1 MSKAK
6 TQNLLQDYV
15 SGKVI
20 NKKIIEEAR
29 QQYGGVELKELD
41 LTFSRD
47 DLVKK
52 IKQYLNKEIDEK
64 FLDYWVNLI
73 LLTDLDVRGDEKEND
88 LIYKIV
94 HILDNLQEWKIT
106 DFYLEKCLGIL
117 TNEKDATKALD
128 MINKL

>member
-47 DLVKK
+47 D
-52 IKQYLNKEIDEK
+52 ISS
-64 FLDYWVNLI
+64 
-73 LLTDLDVRGDEKEND
+73 
-88 LIYKIV
+88 
-94 HILDNLQEWKIT
+94 
-106 DFYLEKCLGIL
+106 
-117 TNEKDATKALD
+117 
-128 MINKL
+128 M